1 MSAIKPKLS
10 FLIICRCIL
19 VLWLLVLSFLV
30 FSNLGVT
37 TQLVNVANTDQK
49 SPHIQAIEAQLIQLS
64 EQLNVQRQALLT
76 NPTVSQA
83 ELTHTQ
89 QELKTRIQ
97 AVSDQFDNYA
107 TKAEIQAL
115 QLQLNALSETV
126 QKLQEAITT
135 KPVAPT
141 QPTPT
146 TTIQPARTAQ
156 PQRAAAQPFKVLG
169 SELRGGERFLA
180 VQPLG
185 HDEIAS
191 VILLGAGHSISNW
204 ILQSIGDNTAIF
216 KVANR
221 QRRVSIPQ

>member
-1 MSAIKPKLS
+1 MSTIKPKLA

-49 SPHIQAIEAQLIQLS
+49 SPHIQAIEGQLIQLS

-89 QELKTRIQ
+89 QELRTRIQ

-107 TKAEIQAL
+107 AKAEIQAL

-126 QKLQEAITT
+126 QKLQDAIS
-135 KPVAPT
+135 KPAIPVQA
-141 QPTPT
+141 TPT
-146 TTIQPARTAQ
+146 AAIQPARTTQ
-156 PQRAAAQPFKVLG
+156 PQKAAAQPFKILG

-204 ILQSIGDNTAIF
+204 VLQSIGDNTAIF